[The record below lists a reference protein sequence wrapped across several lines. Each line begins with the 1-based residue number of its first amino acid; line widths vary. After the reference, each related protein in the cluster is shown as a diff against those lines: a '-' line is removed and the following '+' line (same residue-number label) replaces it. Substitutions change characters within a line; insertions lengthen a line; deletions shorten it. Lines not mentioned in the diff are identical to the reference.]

1 MTENTEGKR
10 AQLIRESLLFQL
22 KLIADG
28 MRDFLLVP
36 VSLVATV
43 VGLIRSSENPEEEFN
58 RVIDLGRKSE
68 QWINLFG
75 THDPIHE
82 AGDAGSIDRLVT
94 RAEDVVREQVK
105 SGEVSQSASSAI
117 ERALNSLHRKV
128 REDDE
133 KQPGQ

>member
-1 MTENTEGKR
+1 MTEKTEGKR
-10 AQLIRESLLFQL
+10 AQLIRESLVFQV

-36 VSLVATV
+36 VSIAATI
-43 VGLIRSSENPEEEFN
+43 VGLIRSNENPEEEFN
-58 RVIDLGRKSE
+58 RVIDLGRKTE

-75 THDPIHE
+75 QHDPIQE

-94 RAEDVVREQVK
+94 RAEEVVREQVR

-117 ERALNSLHRKV
+117 ERALDSLHRKV
-128 REDDE
+128 REDKE
-133 KQPGQ
+133 EPGQ